1 LNLDHRQLTFLV
13 FLASYLHREL
23 VPGAAY
29 TEVPANVFWR
39 EFMRVTF
46 FVLLLA
52 VLASA
57 QSTPAVKSDAGST
70 ASPNTTSELT
80 IPSGTK
86 VPVELK
92 HAVSSKG
99 TREGDGVYAETTFPV
114 VANGRV
120 LIPAGTFVQGRIS
133 QIKRGGRIK
142 GRAEVLMHFTTL
154 IYPSGYTVLLPGAVE
169 NAPGVDKT
177 SVKDSEGTIR
187 SDSQKG
193 EKIGTVATSA
203 GTGAVV
209 GGLSDGGKG
218 ALIGAGV
225 GGAIGTAIA
234 MLTRGNDVKMDA
246 GTTLEIVIQRDVPLD
261 ASRVPTTTRALSSQ
275 Q

>member
-1 LNLDHRQLTFLV
+1 
-13 FLASYLHREL
+13 
-23 VPGAAY
+23 
-29 TEVPANVFWR
+29 
-39 EFMRVTF
+39 MRVI
-46 FVLLLA
+46 VALLFA
-52 VLASA
+52 AALASA
-57 QSTPAVKSDAGST
+57 QSSPATQTGT
-70 ASPNTTSELT
+70 AAPVSPNQASELS
-80 IPSGTK
+80 IPAGTK
-86 VPVELK
+86 VPVSLK

-120 LIPAGTFVQGRIS
+120 LIPAGTFVQGRVSHI
-133 QIKRGGRIK
+133 QRGGRIK

-177 SVKDSEGTIR
+177 SVKDDEGTIR

-193 EKIGTVATSA
+193 EKVGTVASTA

-209 GGLSDGGKG
+209 GGLSNGGKG

-225 GGAIGTAIA
+225 GGAVGTAIA
-234 MLTRGNDVKMDA
+234 LLTRGNDVKLDA

-261 ASRVPTTTRALSSQ
+261 ASRVPTTTRAYSSQ

>member
-1 LNLDHRQLTFLV
+1 
-13 FLASYLHREL
+13 
-23 VPGAAY
+23 
-29 TEVPANVFWR
+29 
-39 EFMRVTF
+39 MRVMFAAF
-46 FVLLLA
+46 FA
-52 VLASA
+52 AALASA
-57 QSTPAVKSDAGST
+57 QSSPATQAGT
-70 ASPNTTSELT
+70 AAPVSSNQASELS
-80 IPSGTK
+80 IPAGTK
-86 VPVELK
+86 VPVSLK
-92 HAVSSKG
+92 HSVSSKG

-120 LIPAGTFVQGRIS
+120 LIPAGTFVQGRVSHI
-133 QIKRGGRIK
+133 QRGGRIK

-177 SVKDSEGTIR
+177 SVKDDEGTIR
-187 SDSQKG
+187 SDSQKA
-193 EKIGTVATSA
+193 EKVGTVASTA

-209 GGLSDGGKG
+209 GGLSNGGKG

-225 GGAIGTAIA
+225 GGAVGTAIA
-234 MLTRGNDVKMDA
+234 LLTRGNDVKLDA

-261 ASRVPTTTRALSSQ
+261 ASRVPTTTRAYSSQ